1 MAQVYEQLRENGTD
15 ADYLEFVRMTKT
27 TFVSIVSSVLKQN
40 PLYKSQSGGQET
52 IEKQMA
58 VTLWRM
64 GHHGKDA
71 GIGDASKIFG
81 LSEGS
86 IMKCTQR
93 CMGALNGIAVDVVRW
108 PSRGEKQ
115 AIK

>member
-1 MAQVYEQLRENGTD
+1 
-15 ADYLEFVRMTKT
+15 VRMTKSA
-27 TFVSIVSSVLKQN
+27 FISIVSSVLKQN
-40 PLYKSQSGGQET
+40 PLYKNQSNGQEI

-93 CMGALNGIAVDVVRW
+93 CMEALNGIAIDVVRW
-108 PSRGEKQ
+108 PSRGEKRT
-115 AIK
+115 IK